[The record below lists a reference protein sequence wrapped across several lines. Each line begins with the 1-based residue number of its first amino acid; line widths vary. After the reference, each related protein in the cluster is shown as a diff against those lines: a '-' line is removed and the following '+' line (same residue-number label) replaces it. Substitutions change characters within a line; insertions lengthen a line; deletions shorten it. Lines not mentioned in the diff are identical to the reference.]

1 MPPPRTALQMTP
13 RLFLQNKKDLPE
25 QALPEQR
32 KKIPSRTLPIRSGTE
47 NKKNHIE
54 DIRKSASASGPDAEA
69 LPLCL
74 CICVV
79 SASVSADFHSPDQ
92 DSAAVMI
99 DME

>member
-13 RLFLQNKKDLPE
+13 RLFLQNKKVLPE

-32 KKIPSRTLPIRSGTE
+32 KKAPPPASSHPVRGG
-47 NKKNHIE
+47 KYKNNMEGI
-54 DIRKSASASGPDAEA
+54 IKSASASRPDAEA